1 MSDENLSEK
10 LRNLTLLQRKL
21 APPPRRSHP
30 SPAVEVDYTQNE
42 KLLQNT
48 WATLDGKMN
57 SVGSM
62 KRLPATA
69 ALCLSFLVLSSLNC
83 WAADALT
90 IARSTDEHYNRLKT
104 FKTEF
109 TEVYQGPGVSRTESG
124 TLWLKKPGQMRWEY
138 LKPREKLFLTDSHMA
153 FFYVPG
159 ERQARKTPL
168 KNLDDIRS
176 PLRYLLGKT
185 KLEKELDGL
194 SLAPDRTPA
203 KAGDTVL
210 RGVPKGMKDRISEVL
225 LEISPSFQI
234 DRIVIQEI
242 DGTTTDFAF
251 SNTQENI
258 AVADSLFRFT
268 PPAGVEVI
276 EQSSFTE

>member
-1 MSDENLSEK
+1 M
-10 LRNLTLLQRKL
+10 
-21 APPPRRSHP
+21 
-30 SPAVEVDYTQNE
+30 V
-42 KLLQNT
+42 
-48 WATLDGKMN
+48 
-57 SVGSM
+57 
-62 KRLPATA
+62 
-69 ALCLSFLVLSSLNC
+69 
-83 WAADALT
+83 
-90 IARSTDEHYNRLKT
+90 ARGTDEHYNQLKT

-124 TLWLKKPGQMRWEY
+124 TLWLKKPGRMRWEY
-138 LKPREKLFLTDSHMA
+138 REPREKLFLTDSHTA

-168 KNLDDIRS
+168 RNLDDIRS

-194 SLAPDRTPA
+194 SVAADHKPA

-234 DRIVIQEI
+234 DRIVIREI
-242 DGTTTDFAF
+242 DGTSTDFFF
-251 SNTQENI
+251 SNTEENV
-258 AVADSLFRFT
+258 AVEDKLFRFT

-276 EQSSFTE
+276 EESQITQ